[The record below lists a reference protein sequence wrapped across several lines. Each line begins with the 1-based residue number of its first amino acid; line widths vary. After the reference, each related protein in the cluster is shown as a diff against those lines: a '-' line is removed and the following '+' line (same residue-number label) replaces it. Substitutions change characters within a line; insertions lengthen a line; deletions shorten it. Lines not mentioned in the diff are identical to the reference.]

1 MNILVTGGAGYIGS
15 ICVSRLI
22 ELGYKVVIIDN
33 LSATYKEPSLEKAIF
48 YKGSIENQTLLKKI
62 FNQHKIEVV
71 IHFAAE
77 ATIGLSKAD
86 PQKYFYTNLAFGLT
100 LLKIMNLFSCQKII
114 FSSTAAI
121 FGNPKYLPID
131 ENHPTQPIN
140 AYGVS
145 KLMFEKVLPWYQ
157 DAYGLNYKIFRYFNA
172 AGATK
177 NLGENHNPETHLIPR
192 VSEVAL
198 GILPEITICGNDYDT
213 PDGTCIRDYVHVSD
227 LVEAHILALN
237 HWQGSSRNYNLGN
250 QQGFSVLQVI
260 ETAKKVTGCNIP
272 VKIAPRRPGDPTK
285 LFANSSLAKKEL
297 GWIPKHSNLEE
308 IIRSDWLWRKKNYN
322 LSF

>member
-1 MNILVTGGAGYIGS
+1 MNILVTGGTGYIGS

-22 ELGYKVVIIDN
+22 ELDHMVVVIDN
-33 LSATYKEPSLEKAIF
+33 LSTGHKETIPKQVTF

-77 ATIGLSKAD
+77 ATIGLSQAN
-86 PQKYFYTNLAFGLT
+86 PQIYFHTNLTAGLI
-100 LLKIMNLFSCQKII
+100 LLKIMNLFSCRKII
-114 FSSTAAI
+114 FSSTASI
-121 FGNPKYLPID
+121 FGNPKYLPVD

-140 AYGVS
+140 AYGLS

-198 GILPEITICGNDYDT
+198 SILPKITICGNDYDT
-213 PDGTCIRDYVHVSD
+213 PDGTCIRDYVHVRD

-237 HWQGSSRNYNLGN
+237 HWQGSHEYNLGN

-297 GWIPKHSNLEE
+297 GWIPKHSKLEE
-308 IIRSDWLWRKKNYN
+308 IIKSDWLWRKKN
-322 LSF
+322 FKK